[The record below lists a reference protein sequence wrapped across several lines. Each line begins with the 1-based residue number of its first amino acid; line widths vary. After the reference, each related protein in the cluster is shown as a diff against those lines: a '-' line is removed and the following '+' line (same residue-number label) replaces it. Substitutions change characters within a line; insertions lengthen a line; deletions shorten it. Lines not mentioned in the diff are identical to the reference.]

1 MEVAQGSI
9 IIVTAPSGAGKSTLL
24 KHVMQIFPQ
33 LKFSVSATT
42 RSPREGEID
51 GVHYHFISEDEFLK
65 KIDSEQFIEWEQVY
79 DYYYG
84 TLKSEIEKC
93 VRAGETIILEIEV
106 NGAMNVK
113 RLYPQAHMIFV
124 MPPDKEVLIERLI
137 SRNTESPE
145 DLQKRIA
152 RAEMEFSM
160 VQFFEYKV
168 VNDDLKTAKKQII
181 EIVNQILTKKGK

>member
-1 MEVAQGSI
+1 MEETKGSI

-24 KHVMQIFPQ
+24 KHVMQEFPQ

-42 RSPREGEID
+42 RSPREAEID
-51 GVHYHFISEDEFLK
+51 GVHYHFITKDEFLS

-93 VRAGETIILEIEV
+93 AKAGETIILEIEV

-113 RLYPQAHMIFV
+113 RLYPQSNMIFV
-124 MPPDKEVLIERLI
+124 MPPDKQVLIERLI

-145 DLQKRIA
+145 DLQKRIE

-160 VQFFEYKV
+160 EKYFEYKV
-168 VNDDLKTAKKQII
+168 VNDDLETAKKQII
-181 EIVNQILTKKGK
+181 EIVKQIIAEKGK

>member
-1 MEVAQGSI
+1 MEETKGSI

-24 KHVMQIFPQ
+24 KHVMQEFPQ

-42 RSPREGEID
+42 RSPREAEID
-51 GVHYHFISEDEFLK
+51 GVHYHFITKDEFLS

-93 VRAGETIILEIEV
+93 AKSGETIILEIEV

-113 RLYPQAHMIFV
+113 RLYPQSNMIFV
-124 MPPDKEVLIERLI
+124 MPPDKQVLIERLI

-145 DLQKRIA
+145 DLQKRIE

-160 VQFFEYKV
+160 EKYFEYKV
-168 VNDDLKTAKKQII
+168 VNDDLETAKKQII
-181 EIVNQILTKKGK
+181 EIVKQIIAEKGK

>member
-1 MEVAQGSI
+1 MEAAKGSI

-24 KHVMQIFPQ
+24 KHVMQVFPQ

-42 RSPREGEID
+42 RAPRDGEVNGI
-51 GVHYHFISEDEFLK
+51 HYHFISKGEFLQ
-65 KIDSEQFIEWEQVY
+65 KIASEEFIEWEQVY

-93 VRAGETIILEIEV
+93 AKSGETIILEIEV

-124 MPPDKEVLIERLI
+124 MPPDKQVLIERLT
-137 SRNTESPE
+137 SRNTESAE
-145 DLQKRIA
+145 DLRKRIA

-160 VQFFEYKV
+160 EHFFEFKV
-168 VNDDLKTAKKQII
+168 VNDDLETAKKQII
-181 EIVNQILTKKGK
+181 EIVNQIITEKGK